1 MKGQNR
7 GWVLLFLLP
16 ALVVIGALVVYP
28 VLATIWRSL
37 FDSIGT
43 EFVGLDNYRRMLELT
58 RMRRAIFNSFIWVA
72 VFPIAVTTIG
82 LVLAVLSEKVGWRTA
97 FRLILFVPAAI
108 AALSS
113 GIIWR
118 IMYQTEPSRGVVN
131 AVISVPMS
139 LVSSEGAFA
148 GAAPSYDGGEE
159 EADGSM
165 SFAVDVDGEGGVA
178 YLGLVRIP
186 LSALPDDAVA
196 ARDPQLL
203 GPGTLSG
210 VVWRDT
216 RAGEDVRGAIDPEE
230 MGLPRVPVRIID
242 PEGTVVDT
250 VESGVDGTFEVTG
263 LDPGRYRAV
272 IPTSQFSSAWG
283 GIPWLGSD
291 LITLSAIIA
300 GIWIWGGFALII
312 IGAGLAA
319 LPRETLE
326 AARVDGAT
334 EWQVFRRVTVPQ
346 LTPVLGVVFVSLT
359 IGALKMFDLIL
370 GIAPG
375 SVQADAN
382 VIALEMWRTSFSG
395 LGERGLGSAI
405 AVFLFVMIIPV
416 LAFNIRRFR
425 LQEGGR

>member
-1 MKGQNR
+1 VKGSNR
-7 GWVLLFLLP
+7 GWVLLFLFP

-28 VLATIWRSL
+28 VLATIWRSF
-37 FDSIGT
+37 FDTIGT
-43 EFVGLDNYRRMLELT
+43 EFVGLDNYARMFELS

-139 LVSSEGAFA
+139 MFSSEGQFE
-148 GAAPSYDGGEE
+148 GATPSYEGGEFE
-159 EADGSM
+159 TDGSM
-165 SFAVDVDGEGGVA
+165 SFAIDVDGEGGVA
-178 YLGLVRIP
+178 YLGLLRIP
-186 LSALPDDAVA
+186 LSALPDDAVE
-196 ARDPQLL
+196 ARDPQPL
-203 GPGTLSG
+203 GSGTLSG

-216 RAGEDVRGAIDPEE
+216 RAGEEVRGAVDPDE
-230 MGLPRVPVRIID
+230 MGIPRVPVRIID

-263 LDPGRYRAV
+263 LDPGQYRAV
-272 IPTSQFSSAWG
+272 IPASQFSSAWG
-283 GIPWLGSD
+283 GIPWLGAD

-300 GIWIWGGFALII
+300 WIWIWGGFALIV
-312 IGAGLAA
+312 IGAGLAS

-416 LAFNIRRFR
+416 LLFNVRRFK
-425 LQEGGR
+425 LQEGDG

>member
-1 MKGQNR
+1 MKGSNR

-16 ALVVIGALVVYP
+16 ALIVIGALVVYP

-37 FDSIGT
+37 FDRIGT

-131 AVISVPMS
+131 AAISVPMS
-139 LVSSEGAFA
+139 MFSSQGKFA

-159 EADGSM
+159 EADGSI
-165 SFAVDVDGEGGVA
+165 SFAVDVGGEGGVA

-186 LSALPDDAVA
+186 LSALPDDAVE
-196 ARDPQLL
+196 ARDPQPL

-216 RAGEDVRGAIDPEE
+216 RAGEDVRGAVDPEE
-230 MGLPRVPVRIID
+230 MGIPRVPVRIID

-263 LDPGRYRAV
+263 LDPGPYRAA

-300 GIWIWGGFALII
+300 GIWIWGGFALIV

-416 LAFNIRRFR
+416 LAFNIRRFK
-425 LQEGGR
+425 LQEGQ

>member
-1 MKGQNR
+1 MKGTNR
-7 GWVLLFLLP
+7 RWVLIFLLP
-16 ALVVIGALVVYP
+16 ALIVIGALVVYP

-37 FDSIGT
+37 FDSIGN
-43 EFVGLDNYRRMLELT
+43 EFVGLNNYRRMLELT

-139 LVSSEGAFA
+139 MFSSEGQYE
-148 GAAPSYDGGEE
+148 GATPSHEGGEVE
-159 EADGSM
+159 PDGSM
-165 SFAVDVDGEGGVA
+165 SFVVDVDGDGGVA
-178 YLGLVRIP
+178 YLGLLRIP
-186 LSALPDDAVA
+186 LSALPDDAVE
-196 ARDPQLL
+196 ARDPQPL
-203 GPGTLSG
+203 GSGTLSG
-210 VVWRDT
+210 LVWRDT
-216 RAGEDVRGAIDPEE
+216 RAGEEIRGAVDPDE
-230 MGLPRVPVRIID
+230 MGIPGVPVRIID

-263 LDPGRYRAV
+263 LDPGQYRAV
-272 IPTSQFSSAWG
+272 IPASQFSSAWG

-300 GIWIWGGFALII
+300 GIWIWGGFALIV

-334 EWQVFRRVTVPQ
+334 EWQLFRKVTVPQ